1 MKLAAENS
9 SPDELTRQMMEDLD
23 IIDYVDDPSI
33 EGDSVKLSDR
43 TLNAQEW
50 LNIQKGLLQE
60 YFTHTGENVAADAH
74 GNNQHTYEVQ
84 SKGDNKFRRATSKR
98 TQRQAEISQCI
109 DIIMSIAKQNGNGS
123 FAGVDIVSVNINEV
137 DIRKEFEI
145 EEKVEKLLNLK
156 LISKVQAL
164 MKVEGVDEATAIN
177 LLSSKDKHDKLFEEE
192 PILEPQAKEPIE
204 GEEENGDQTPQTPE
218 NNPD

>member
-1 MKLAAENS
+1 
-9 SPDELTRQMMEDLD
+9 
-23 IIDYVDDPSI
+23 
-33 EGDSVKLSDR
+33 
-43 TLNAQEW
+43 
-50 LNIQKGLLQE
+50 
-60 YFTHTGENVAADAH
+60 
-74 GNNQHTYEVQ
+74 
-84 SKGDNKFRRATSKR
+84 
-98 TQRQAEISQCI
+98 
-109 DIIMSIAKQNGNGS
+109 MSIAKQNGNGS

-164 MKVEGVDEATAIN
+164 MKVEGIDEATAIN